1 MRRRLTFSLFDS
13 QILHIFSHLTYCT
26 YFLLH
31 TILHIYRGEWRHI
44 ILANLSEVWTGY
56 DTNSCMADIRPLCTK
71 WHATPQEKYC
81 RPKLV
86 TNQHGNFAETES
98 KDIQITRMTSTNT
111 LKMTKPHST
120 TVGVN
125 STSSGKI
132 ILMKQFTISLYLA
145 SMILANSCDVELNP
159 GPPAQIP
166 SGVCAKAVKW
176 THSGVCCDSVSYRLS
191 RNVKTYL

>member
-1 MRRRLTFSLFDS
+1 MIPTVAWL
-13 QILHIFSHLTYCT
+13 IFGLCV
-26 YFLLH
+26 
-31 TILHIYRGEWRHI
+31 
-44 ILANLSEVWTGY
+44 LSG
-56 DTNSCMADIRPLCTK
+56 MPRPK
-71 WHATPQEKYC
+71 KYC
-81 RPKLV
+81 CPKRV

-145 SMILANSCDVELNP
+145 SMMLANSCDVELNP
-159 GPPAQIP
+159 GPPAKFP

-176 THSGVCCDSVSYRLS
+176 TDSGVCCDSVSYRLS